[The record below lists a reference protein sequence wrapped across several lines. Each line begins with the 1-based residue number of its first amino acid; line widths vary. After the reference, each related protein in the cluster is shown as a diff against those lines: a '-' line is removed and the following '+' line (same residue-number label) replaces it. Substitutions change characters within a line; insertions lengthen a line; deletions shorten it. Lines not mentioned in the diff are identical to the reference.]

1 MNKTWTYRNF
11 PPAAVTLTG
20 RLPGVM
26 PLTVI
31 FLLLLLGGCS
41 GRHEKAVVLPDSTIT
56 YPPRTA
62 GGISAKITLCR
73 KHFKKADVRIGQGT
87 LFATR
92 DDELIHA
99 FIDLENCFLRNDRD
113 LLFHLDWIA
122 PDGRSFYL
130 KQVSLSKDDSTRIL
144 KSSINISPSKRPPGC
159 YLLRV
164 YLFRELI
171 AEKRFTLLP
180 PGQEP
185 PLKAGE
191 IAAHITLC
199 RNADRETGER
209 TGPDSVF
216 FLGDKEKVAACMD
229 LENRHFYGDK
239 VLMFRFDWVGPDGK
253 SFYHKQLDLPPDDT
267 ASTLYS
273 AISIAPGKR
282 RPGTYF
288 FRVSLY
294 DEPLAGKWFELRPKM
309 PVIPAPVAGI
319 TAKVELCLNVDKKTG
334 ARTGTGTV
342 FTLGE
347 KEKVCACVDLSRSSA
362 GNNKELKLRLDW
374 IGPDGKSF
382 FDKKMT
388 LSPGDTASVIQ
399 SSISIPPSKRRPG
412 NYLFRV
418 YLQKHLLA
426 EKKFTLRAP

>member
-1 MNKTWTYRNF
+1 MNKTFTYRIF
-11 PPAAVTLTG
+11 PPAGVIMTG
-20 RLPGVM
+20 RLPLLMLLPAAFLV
-26 PLTVI
+26 
-31 FLLLLLGGCS
+31 LLLAGCS
-41 GRHEKAVVLPDSTIT
+41 GHYEKAVVLPDSTIS
-56 YPPRTA
+56 YPPRIT

-73 KHFKKADVRIGQGT
+73 KHYKIADVRIGQGT

-92 DDELIHA
+92 EDELIHA
-99 FIDLENCFLRNDRD
+99 FVDLENCFLQNDRD

-130 KQVSLSKDDSTRIL
+130 KQVRLSKNDSTRTL
-144 KSSINISPSKRPPGC
+144 KSSVNISPAKRPPGR
-159 YLLRV
+159 YLFRV

-185 PLKAGE
+185 PPNARE
-191 IAAHITLC
+191 ITAHITLC
-199 RNADRETGER
+199 RNADKETGDR
-209 TGPDSVF
+209 TGPDSLF
-216 FLGDKEKVAACMD
+216 FIGDKEKVAACID

-282 RPGTYF
+282 QPGNYF

-309 PVIPAPVAGI
+309 PVVPAPVNGI
-319 TAKVELCLNVDKKTG
+319 TAKVDLCMNVDKKTG
-334 ARTGTGTV
+334 ERAGIGTV

-347 KEKVCACVDLSRSSA
+347 KEKVCACIDLSRSSP

-382 FDKKMT
+382 FDKQVT

-399 SSISIPPSKRRPG
+399 STISIPPSKRRPG
-412 NYLFRV
+412 HYLFRV
-418 YLQKHLLA
+418 SLHKHLLA